1 MMGVAPEPTSDVP
14 LRSAASA
21 FRASPALQPGV
32 AVPATV
38 RKKGFALEDAMSKS
52 RPQVVII
59 GGGFGGLA
67 AARALRKAPVDITL
81 IDRANHHLFQPLLYQ
96 VASAALAPGDIAEPI
111 RSVLSRQKNAAVRLA
126 EVVGIDVDAKQ
137 IRTDDGDDVPYDLLV
152 VAAGARHAYFGHP
165 EWEAFAPGLKTIDDA
180 LEMRRRLLGAFEE
193 AEWTTD
199 PERRAQLLTFV
210 VVGGGPT
217 GVELAG
223 AISDI
228 ARQTLSGDFR
238 HISPADAK
246 VMLVEG
252 SGKVL
257 GALDDP
263 LPQHAKNHLE
273 SLGVEVRLNTF
284 VTGMDADG
292 VDLGDERVQACTI
305 FWAAGNEASPLGKM
319 LNVPLDRQGRVVVTQ
334 DLSIPNHRDVT
345 VIGDLAHFAH
355 GVEAPLPSV
364 APVAIDMGT
373 YVGRNWRDR
382 LEGRD
387 LPLFYHRDKGS
398 MATIGH
404 RLAVAQVGPLRL
416 KGFVAWVIWLFVHL
430 MTLVGHRNRVLVFLK
445 WAWAWI
451 TWERSARL
459 VWNNPRGERVKKARE
474 DAA

>member
-1 MMGVAPEPTSDVP
+1 MVAAPPTVY
-14 LRSAASA
+14 R
-21 FRASPALQPGV
+21 
-32 AVPATV
+32 T
-38 RKKGFALEDAMSKS
+38 GFALEVSVSHA

-67 AARALRKAPVDITL
+67 TARALRRAPVDVTL

-126 EVVGIDVDAKQ
+126 EVVGIDVEAKQ
-137 IRTDDGDDVPYDLLV
+137 VRTDDGDDVPYDLLV

-165 EWEAFAPGLKTIDDA
+165 EWERFAPGLKTIDDA

-193 AEWTTD
+193 AEWTQD
-199 PERRAQLLTFV
+199 PDRRAQLLTFV

-238 HISPADAK
+238 YISPEDAK

-263 LPQHAKNHLE
+263 LPEHARKHLE

-284 VTGMDADG
+284 VTGMDAEG
-292 VDLGDERVQACTI
+292 VDLGDERVLTRTV

-319 LNVPLDRQGRVVVTQ
+319 LGVPLDRQGRVCVTE
-334 DLSIPNHRDVT
+334 DLSIPGHRDVT
-345 VIGDLAHFAH
+345 VIGDLAHFDH
-355 GVEAPLPSV
+355 GVEAPLPAV

-373 YVGRNWRDR
+373 YVGRTWQDR
-382 LEGRD
+382 LAGKD
-387 LPLFYHRDKGS
+387 LPLFSHRDKGS

-430 MTLVGHRNRVLVFLK
+430 MTLVGHRNRVVVFTK
-445 WAWAWI
+445 WAWAWL

-459 VWNNPRGERVKKARE
+459 VWNNPRRARVP
-474 DAA
+474 DAEEEAA